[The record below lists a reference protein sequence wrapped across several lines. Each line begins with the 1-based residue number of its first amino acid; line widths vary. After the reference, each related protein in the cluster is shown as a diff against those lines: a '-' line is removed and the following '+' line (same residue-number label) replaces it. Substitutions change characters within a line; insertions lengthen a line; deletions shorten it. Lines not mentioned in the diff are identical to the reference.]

1 VLYQLSYRATG
12 ERGDYRTGRARL
24 DRVVGIQLEGRLFLA
39 RPLPVSDRQEG
50 PQACRGSGNCSI
62 RSGHWVGALAES
74 DGGIGGIRV
83 ARSGW
88 HRLLPFDDPSSSDGD
103 VLDGAVFRAPTTDLV
118 GGRIG
123 DRIHE
128 LHSAD
133 DPPDRR
139 IASVEVAVIRLEN
152 EELAAIR
159 VLPAAVGERDDAALE
174 GGSAELVGKIGE
186 RSALSVVRR
195 ILIARI
201 GVSALDHE
209 TPDDPVEGRSVVLPL
224 SREAT
229 QPGDAFG
236 GEVGH
241 ELDLDRAGS
250 VVAGD
255 LELQQERSR
264 VARPLESD
272 GVLARGVARIRA
284 GLSAP
289 SRSPRVVPRD
299 RASRQG
305 SDQEQATG
313 NRSQFVGEVGRS
325 SERATARTGGCRGR
339 SLGDGAP
346 PSSSFWASDCDSL
359 RRMGHASSR
368 STGVLSRLMGAG
380 RRLEG
385 AVDVAFVMRSRG
397 RGLESALLALVLC
410 VGMSGR
416 DARADGGFRPPTAS
430 RQGMVVSSHHAAAR
444 AGASILSRGGNAVD
458 AAVATAFAVGVAQP
472 FSAGVGGGAFAL
484 LRLPDGTFA
493 ALDAREVAPSE
504 AKSTM
509 FVDAGVDDDASVL
522 GPLAVAVPAFVPGMV
537 ELLEKHGTMT
547 LAEVLEPAI
556 GLAEGG
562 VEIGAYHAGMAGFM
576 RSRLSREEFAETW
589 RIQFAPF
596 DPASMKGQRLVQR
609 DLAATLR
616 RLAAG
621 GERVF
626 RDGVVGRAIVAEVRR
641 RGGLLTIE
649 DMRRY
654 EPVWRQP
661 IVSEYRALRIV
672 SFPPPSSGG
681 AVLAQALNVL
691 DGFDLAERTA
701 GEAASVHPSLRR
713 P

>member
-1 VLYQLSYRATG
+1 
-12 ERGDYRTGRARL
+12 
-24 DRVVGIQLEGRLFLA
+24 
-39 RPLPVSDRQEG
+39 
-50 PQACRGSGNCSI
+50 
-62 RSGHWVGALAES
+62 
-74 DGGIGGIRV
+74 
-83 ARSGW
+83 
-88 HRLLPFDDPSSSDGD
+88 
-103 VLDGAVFRAPTTDLV
+103 
-118 GGRIG
+118 
-123 DRIHE
+123 
-128 LHSAD
+128 
-133 DPPDRR
+133 
-139 IASVEVAVIRLEN
+139 
-152 EELAAIR
+152 
-159 VLPAAVGERDDAALE
+159 
-174 GGSAELVGKIGE
+174 
-186 RSALSVVRR
+186 
-195 ILIARI
+195 
-201 GVSALDHE
+201 
-209 TPDDPVEGRSVVLPL
+209 
-224 SREAT
+224 
-229 QPGDAFG
+229 
-236 GEVGH
+236 
-241 ELDLDRAGS
+241 
-250 VVAGD
+250 
-255 LELQQERSR
+255 
-264 VARPLESD
+264 
-272 GVLARGVARIRA
+272 
-284 GLSAP
+284 
-289 SRSPRVVPRD
+289 
-299 RASRQG
+299 
-305 SDQEQATG
+305 
-313 NRSQFVGEVGRS
+313 
-325 SERATARTGGCRGR
+325 
-339 SLGDGAP
+339 
-346 PSSSFWASDCDSL
+346 
-359 RRMGHASSR
+359 
-368 STGVLSRLMGAG
+368 MGAG
-380 RRLEG
+380 RRLAR

-397 RGLESALLALVLC
+397 KGLESALLALLSLVLC

-430 RQGMVVSSHHAAAR
+430 RRGMVVSSHHAAAR

-493 ALDAREVAPSE
+493 ALDAREVAPSG

-556 GLAEGG
+556 ELAEGG

-596 DPASMKGQRLVQR
+596 DPASMKGRRLVQR

-621 GERVF
+621 GEGVF

-661 IVSEYRALRIV
+661 IVSEYRELRIV

-691 DGFDLAERTA
+691 DGFELAERTA
-701 GEAASVHPSLRR
+701 GEAASVHLVAEAMKLAFADRAAYMGDSDFVEVPIDRLVSPDYARR
-713 P
+713 QRARIDPEKATRIVAPGKLSEDSGTTHLSVTDGKGGAVALTMTINTPFGSGITVPGTGVVLNNEMDDFAIATGTPNSYGLIDTRGANLVAGNKRPLSSMTPTILEHDGDLFMVTGSPGGPRIISTTLLTILNVVDWKMDPQQAVAAPRFHHQWDPDRLEVEPGFPAEVVEDLISRGHDVVRSPRTWSAAEVIVFDPKTGLHLGGADPRTDGAAIGPVE